1 LSDDFNNTQQT
12 SSLIDV
18 YQYKSAESAKQ
29 IPDMVVAEDQDLG
42 VLHQPGLAEDDVFF
56 NWLHSAN
63 GTGII

>member
-1 LSDDFNNTQQT
+1 M
-12 SSLIDV
+12 DV